1 MIRGVFFVL
10 LLAVSISQ
18 AQGFPFRAVRE
29 GDPLPSAKVF
39 DISSGKYMDIKDLVG
54 DSVAV
59 VLFWGAD
66 SPYKRKHS
74 LEVLKELVPLSNQMK
89 IGLYPVN
96 VQRDPENDVKSLLKE
111 AGYAGPV
118 LIDRDRD
125 AYKAFGVFVMPSVV
139 VAKDGKIFKGFGYTH
154 NLAEVIKVY
163 CEVAL
168 GLKTEKQA
176 EAELHPE
183 QKEMSPEEK
192 EALRFYRL
200 GLSMLEK
207 GMASRAESAF
217 RRALEAKA
225 DYTDARVGLAVTLL
239 LEGKLDQLGKELAFL
254 EKKISDDFRVKILKA
269 RYLLE
274 KGNVDEAYTVASTL
288 VFAKP
293 GCPDVYVLLGD
304 VYFRKKDWEKA
315 ASYYRKALDKC
326 YHLGRLVSE

>member
-1 MIRGVFFVL
+1 MIRRVFLIL
-10 LLAVSISQ
+10 LLTVSISQ
-18 AQGFPFRAVRE
+18 AQSFPFRAVRE

-39 DISSGKYMDIKDLVG
+39 DVSTGKYVDIKDLAG
-54 DSVAV
+54 RNVAV

-74 LEVLKELVPLSNQMK
+74 LEVLKELVPLSSQMK
-89 IGLYPVN
+89 IGVYPVN
-96 VQRDPENDVKSLLKE
+96 VQRDAEDVVRSLLKE

-125 AYKAFGVFVMPSVV
+125 AYRAFGVFVMPSVV
-139 VAKDGKIFKGFGYTH
+139 IAKEGKVFKGFGYTH

-207 GMASRAESAF
+207 GMVSRAESAF
-217 RRALEAKA
+217 RKALGAKA
-225 DYTDARVGLAVTLL
+225 DYADARVGLAVALL
-239 LEGKLDQLGKELAFL
+239 LEGKLDQLGKELALL
-254 EKKISDDFRVKILKA
+254 EEKIPDDFRVKILKA

-274 KGNVDEAYTVASTL
+274 KGDVDEAYALASTL
-288 VFAKP
+288 IFAKP

-304 VYFRKKDWEKA
+304 VHYKKGDWEKA